1 MWRLE
6 AKPMTALDDL
16 DTPIFD
22 GRAAQL
28 GYPLNAMCFS
38 FNDAENRAR
47 FTQDPEAFFDRFGLS
62 PEQRQAVRER
72 DILWMIQLGGNAY
85 YLLKLANLLGMDVQD
100 VGAQQT
106 GLSRA
111 DFQAKLQAQRA

>member
-1 MWRLE
+1 
-6 AKPMTALDDL
+6 MTTLDDL

-28 GYPLNAMCFS
+28 GYPLNTMCFS
-38 FNDAENRAR
+38 FNDAGNRAR
-47 FTQDPEAFFDRFGLS
+47 FIHDPEAYFAEYALS
-62 PEQRQAVRER
+62 EEQRQAVRER
-72 DILWMIQLGGNAY
+72 DVLRMIALGGNAY

-100 VGAQQT
+100 IGAQQT

-111 DFQAKLQAQRA
+111 DFQARLQAQGS

>member
-1 MWRLE
+1 
-6 AKPMTALDDL
+6 MTEFEDL

-22 GRAAQL
+22 GRAAQR

-38 FNDAENRAR
+38 FNDAGARAR
-47 FTQDPEAFFDRFGLS
+47 FLADPEAYFTEFGLT
-62 PEQRQAVRER
+62 EDQRQAVRAR
-72 DILWMIQLGGNAY
+72 DVLRMIALGGNAY

-100 VGAQQT
+100 IGAQQT

-111 DFQAKLQAQRA
+111 DFQAKLQAQGA